1 MSGQVS
7 KQAKHQTGNPA
18 DLPGGQPHGFVK
30 KNKPFYSFP
39 QKTKKHSAT
48 IGNLPHL
55 ELPCETAIYLSESR
69 LPSSKTIIL
78 FLFPSSLFIM

>member
-1 MSGQVS
+1 MLISGQVS

-39 QKTKKHSAT
+39 QKEKEAQCHHWEFAAPQAT
-48 IGNLPHL
+48 L
-55 ELPCETAIYLSESR
+55 
-69 LPSSKTIIL
+69 
-78 FLFPSSLFIM
+78 